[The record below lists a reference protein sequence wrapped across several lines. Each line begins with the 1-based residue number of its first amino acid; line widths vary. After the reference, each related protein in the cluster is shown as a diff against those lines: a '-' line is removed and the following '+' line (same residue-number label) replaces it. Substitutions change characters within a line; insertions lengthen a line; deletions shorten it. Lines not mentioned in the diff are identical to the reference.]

1 MASIDNQ
8 LETSLLPTCNRFVAN
23 KLLQAMRT
31 HPDIGF
37 LVKSVARC
45 QHTCCKLR
53 VFVRV
58 TRLLIQLLTLHC
70 DIQLLNDV
78 NKLTRYESQST
89 VHLHIHSFTSVR
101 KRISNLREFPDSSLQ
116 KNCYLGLLF
125 IKKAGQVLSLTY
137 GCEITF

>member
-8 LETSLLPTCNRFVAN
+8 LETSLLPTCIRFVVN

-37 LVKSVARC
+37 LVKSVAGC

-70 DIQLLNDV
+70 DIQLLNDISEQV
-78 NKLTRYESQST
+78 DE
-89 VHLHIHSFTSVR
+89 V
-101 KRISNLREFPDSSLQ
+101 RISVNGASTHSLF
-116 KNCYLGLLF
+116 Y
-125 IKKAGQVLSLTY
+125 IR
-137 GCEITF
+137 